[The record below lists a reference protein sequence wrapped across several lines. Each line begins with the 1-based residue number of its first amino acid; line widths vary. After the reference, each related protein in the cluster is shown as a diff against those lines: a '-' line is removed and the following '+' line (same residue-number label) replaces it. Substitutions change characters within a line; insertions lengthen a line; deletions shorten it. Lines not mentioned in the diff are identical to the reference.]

1 MTKREAWRS
10 ATNEDSGVFEG
21 LRQQRPRTSPSRLP
35 PSSAARAW
43 EGASRSQA
51 AKAAA
56 GSAPRVAV
64 PARAHVA
71 PVSIDQRETATC
83 RGRFAA
89 SVGRETR
96 RPVVLAVECR
106 GSKAPHAA
114 IASGLPGVIRAC
126 PIIMPAF
133 PTGRD
138 VPEFFIAEGDFVEDR
153 FLSTGARARDLPS
166 ISQHSPDL
174 GSRCSNRVPITEQ
187 KGAEWHEMK
196 RNGGVGHYTHWGQ
209 PQSAGTSEKSNGFR
223 REILIRAN
231 SD

>member
-1 MTKREAWRS
+1 MALGYKRRLWRFRRASPATS
-10 ATNEDSGVFEG
+10 AYFAIAIAAFVGRESVGGRLALAGGESRG
-21 LRQQRPRTSPSRLP
+21 GKRAAGRRPGARPR
-35 PSSAARAW
+35 
-43 EGASRSQA
+43 GAGVDRP
-51 AKAAA
+51 A
-56 GSAPRVAV
+56 GDGDR
-64 PARAHVA
+64 
-71 PVSIDQRETATC
+71 

-96 RPVVLAVECR
+96 RPVALAVECR